1 MTSWPYLI
9 SEVLVVG
16 SSWPRTFFTPQ
27 VFLFSIHRYVHVYAL
42 LSLVQ
47 LCEEM
52 FKRIEANTDP
62 ELTMAVEVTYLMHHL
77 ENGNVQ
83 FIK

>member
-1 MTSWPYLI
+1 MH
-9 SEVLVVG
+9 
-16 SSWPRTFFTPQ
+16 TF
-27 VFLFSIHRYVHVYAL
+27 IHIQRYVHIYTL

-77 ENGNVQ
+77 KMEMYNL
-83 FIK
+83 